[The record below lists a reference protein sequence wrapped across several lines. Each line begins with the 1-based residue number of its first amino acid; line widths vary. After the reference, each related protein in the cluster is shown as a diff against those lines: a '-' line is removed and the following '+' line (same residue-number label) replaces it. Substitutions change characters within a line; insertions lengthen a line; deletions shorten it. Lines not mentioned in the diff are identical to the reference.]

1 MSKYFDGKEM
11 SFLAPEVKENGRH
24 MIMTNVQ
31 TECKTKYV
39 NIDTRFQEEYNMQNF
54 ADITFKLPQQ
64 ISNVKSINVT
74 NIELPASFYPFSLR
88 RKNTY
93 FKIVNV
99 LTPSNP
105 IKIRIDD
112 RSYSTTTLLDAI
124 NYQLDKYNLSNDI
137 SFSIHTEDYAND
149 DNTLGNTFKVD
160 IYNKSPTNNNYTLSF
175 NVDEMGN
182 TDKYNLKSKLGWCL
196 GFREP
201 TYDLKYNVELVSE
214 GLINVNP
221 FTYLFISVDDFL
233 SNAPNSFIAPS
244 VQSYMNSNI
253 LGRISLD
260 PWFSSFGGQIVAS
273 HMTGRLLS
281 DRRTYEGKHDIQ
293 KLRIQILDEFGVVV
307 DLNKMDFSF
316 TLEIVYM

>member
-74 NIELPASFYPFSLR
+74 NIEIPASFYPFSLR

-93 FKIVNV
+93 FTIVNV
-99 LTPSNP
+99 LTPAIP
-105 IKIRIDD
+105 ILIRIDD
-112 RSYSTTTLLDAI
+112 RSYNTSSLLESI
-124 NYQLDKYNLSNDI
+124 KNQLSKYQLDDI
-137 SFSIHTEDYAND
+137 TFSIHKEDYNND
-149 DNTLGNTFKVD
+149 NATGDTFKVEM
-160 IYNKSPTNNNYTLSF
+160 YNNSSTNKYIISF
-175 NVDEMGN
+175 NVDEKGN
-182 TDKYNLKSKLGWCL
+182 NDKYNLKSKLGWCL

-201 TYDLKYNVELVSE
+201 AYELGSLVEVVSE
-214 GLINVNP
+214 GLININP

-260 PWFSSFGGQIVAS
+260 PFFSSFGGQIVVS
-273 HMTGRLLS
+273 NMTGRLLS
-281 DRRTYEGKHDIQ
+281 DKRTYEGKHDIQ
-293 KLRIQILDEFGVVV
+293 KLRIQLLDEFGVVV